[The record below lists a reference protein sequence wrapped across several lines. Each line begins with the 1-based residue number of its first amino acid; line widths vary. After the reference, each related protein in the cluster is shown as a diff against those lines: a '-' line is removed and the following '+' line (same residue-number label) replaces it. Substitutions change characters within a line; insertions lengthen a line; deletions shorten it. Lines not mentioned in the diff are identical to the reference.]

1 MLYQPG
7 TKNLQLNLGR
17 LPENAAEHLAA
28 LGSARS
34 DSKGCR
40 QLGGQFPEE
49 FEWYERGL
57 AVMFAFEDADKAAG
71 RRFLDF

>member
-1 MLYQPG
+1 MLYQPAR
-7 TKNLQLNLGR
+7 KNLRLNLGR
-17 LPENAAEHLAA
+17 LREDGAEHLAA

-34 DSKGCR
+34 DSQGCR
-40 QLGGQFPEE
+40 QLGGQVPEE

-57 AVMFAFEDADKAAG
+57 AVMFAFEDADKATG